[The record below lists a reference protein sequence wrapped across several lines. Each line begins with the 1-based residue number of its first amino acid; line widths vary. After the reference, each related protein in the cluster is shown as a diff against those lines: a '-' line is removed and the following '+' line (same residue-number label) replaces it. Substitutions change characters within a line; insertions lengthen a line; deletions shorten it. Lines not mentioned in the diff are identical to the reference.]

1 MFAAINDSLYD
12 GYKLHATLPMNI
24 YRKDDYHEEKLE
36 LKLIGYLDDTTW
48 FANKIDDLVAN
59 LAIADDFYSLANI
72 KINKEKTKLL
82 TNDKTLLAKD
92 DKHIPFYFGND
103 LINIEIVP
111 KNSNE
116 RILGIYVN
124 INNSPTFTYKKIKK
138 MLHYICYNLR
148 KKKITHDHV
157 IYIINKVLL
166 PRIEYL
172 TQHILVPPHII
183 NEFNRIIRSIYK
195 HSLSLPKSFFNSV
208 IHNPI
213 YPNILNIWDSQL
225 RAQASLL
232 NAQIN
237 NPITSP
243 LIQFLILT
251 SQNRLWT
258 NDIGETT
265 KYFHKP
271 MKLFNR
277 LENLLCIFHYYNLS
291 FFHSIKYHVTGGVHP
306 ISYFI
311 SDPKQYFKFLRSL
324 KHKDIFFLDQIISND
339 GAFLKTWK
347 EIKKTLRSKS
357 GRRPKWYDFLK
368 ENIVL
373 NNNTNRLQFTTNN
386 NNPSPSQNF
395 TRPKI
400 IKSNNRSLPC
410 KNQWTSFWSPRYSD
424 IIYIKIIEKS
434 HFPSDVPKV
443 YGEHHIPFRDPIPQD
458 PSLTPH
464 SMPNLLIPCP
474 GCDLHDS
481 FYIGDIRPR
490 CIISFPSNN
499 TISVHANI
507 YRKNNNRQNN
517 IFIVH
522 KSHSETRADV
532 FIDYNERI
540 NPNFRQTEN
549 IIQHSPLFNNIS
561 QKNFQL
567 IKTILLPFSIHNFF
581 FSFANLISSFNSLEF
596 YTDGS
601 LLRYNDSSIMGFG
614 WILTN
619 DINLDLKFSGK
630 TVEWAS
636 STRAEIFAILTCL
649 IICPPNSHVTIFTD
663 SQCAIDTYYS
673 LQHYKMTPRRLQ
685 KLNNVLLWQAI
696 KWIIQSLNLTIK
708 LNKVQAHSGN
718 TYNDIADTLAKA
730 GCEQPDIIS
739 ISPVGVKP
747 QKGYIK
753 FNEEFIIDRN
763 IRKTLKKPINFRNI
777 ERQISHRSLHII
789 KTFTLEHRINW
800 EYTQYWMSFNPFHKA
815 TSQTYSKHVS
825 WRMKCS
831 NYALPTLDALN
842 RNYPDILKGF
852 DTCFLCSNSTETNEH
867 FWTCSESINILK
879 NIFRKYESI
888 YNSLIINNIN
898 YDKFKNEIPTI
909 TESPVFTC
917 FNSNISTIFDAPD
930 LHCIL
935 INMIPFSIIKPFQ
948 DAKISKK
955 EIKKLLLTFL
965 FDLHK
970 DIYELLWK
978 VQTSKW
984 KQYKLDLGITKS
996 TFTKRINTRRERK
1009 RQNNFDISHN
1019 NPLNDNILNIGY
1031 SNPFMTSTR
1040 NLDDSVLWIYLTSSN
1055 FRHNL
1060 PWINSL
1066 YLTIIDSIQFDTN
1079 LFYYNI

>member
-1 MFAAINDSLYD
+1 
-12 GYKLHATLPMNI
+12 
-24 YRKDDYHEEKLE
+24 
-36 LKLIGYLDDTTW
+36 
-48 FANKIDDLVAN
+48 
-59 LAIADDFYSLANI
+59 
-72 KINKEKTKLL
+72 
-82 TNDKTLLAKD
+82 
-92 DKHIPFYFGND
+92 
-103 LINIEIVP
+103 
-111 KNSNE
+111 
-116 RILGIYVN
+116 
-124 INNSPTFTYKKIKK
+124 
-138 MLHYICYNLR
+138 
-148 KKKITHDHV
+148 
-157 IYIINKVLL
+157 
-166 PRIEYL
+166 
-172 TQHILVPPHII
+172 
-183 NEFNRIIRSIYK
+183 
-195 HSLSLPKSFFNSV
+195 
-208 IHNPI
+208 
-213 YPNILNIWDSQL
+213 
-225 RAQASLL
+225 
-232 NAQIN
+232 
-237 NPITSP
+237 
-243 LIQFLILT
+243 
-251 SQNRLWT
+251 
-258 NDIGETT
+258 
-265 KYFHKP
+265 
-271 MKLFNR
+271 
-277 LENLLCIFHYYNLS
+277 
-291 FFHSIKYHVTGGVHP
+291 
-306 ISYFI
+306 
-311 SDPKQYFKFLRSL
+311 
-324 KHKDIFFLDQIISND
+324 
-339 GAFLKTWK
+339 
-347 EIKKTLRSKS
+347 
-357 GRRPKWYDFLK
+357 
-368 ENIVL
+368 
-373 NNNTNRLQFTTNN
+373 
-386 NNPSPSQNF
+386 
-395 TRPKI
+395 
-400 IKSNNRSLPC
+400 
-410 KNQWTSFWSPRYSD
+410 
-424 IIYIKIIEKS
+424 
-434 HFPSDVPKV
+434 
-443 YGEHHIPFRDPIPQD
+443 
-458 PSLTPH
+458 
-464 SMPNLLIPCP
+464 
-474 GCDLHDS
+474 
-481 FYIGDIRPR
+481 
-490 CIISFPSNN
+490 
-499 TISVHANI
+499 
-507 YRKNNNRQNN
+507 
-517 IFIVH
+517 
-522 KSHSETRADV
+522 
-532 FIDYNERI
+532 
-540 NPNFRQTEN
+540 
-549 IIQHSPLFNNIS
+549 
-561 QKNFQL
+561 
-567 IKTILLPFSIHNFF
+567 
-581 FSFANLISSFNSLEF
+581 LEF

-800 EYTQYWMSFNPFHKA
+800 EYTQ
-815 TSQTYSKHVS
+815 
-825 WRMKCS
+825 
-831 NYALPTLDALN
+831 
-842 RNYPDILKGF
+842 
-852 DTCFLCSNSTETNEH
+852 
-867 FWTCSESINILK
+867 
-879 NIFRKYESI
+879 KYESI